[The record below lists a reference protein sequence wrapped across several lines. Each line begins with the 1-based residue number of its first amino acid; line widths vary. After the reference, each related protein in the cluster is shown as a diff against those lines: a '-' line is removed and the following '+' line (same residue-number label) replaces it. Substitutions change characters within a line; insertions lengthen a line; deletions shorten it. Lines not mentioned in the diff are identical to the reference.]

1 LTETNRKGPMDA
13 SPSEPPSSTPVPA
26 RADHGPDDG
35 DDQQPRGLWARLLGA
50 LTPDDDE
57 DADEAA
63 FRASVRQ
70 VLPGLTSLR
79 RLRVADV
86 SVPKADIVAVPRDID
101 RAGLIEV
108 FRDSG
113 FSRIPVYDETLD
125 KPLGLLLLK
134 DLVLQRGFDLG
145 NGDLALDT
153 VLRPLLFVPPSMPLT
168 VLLQKMQAERT
179 HMALVIDEYGGVD
192 GLITIEDLLEQVVGQ
207 IEDEHDTDEDLW
219 HETKPGVWMVQA
231 RAQLDDLNTA
241 LGVDLRE
248 QVEDEDVDT
257 LGGLVFLLLG
267 RVPARGEVI
276 TLPAGHEIEVV
287 EADPRR
293 LKRLRLRLASTGRDG

>member
-1 LTETNRKGPMDA
+1 MDA
-13 SPSEPPSSTPVPA
+13 SPSEPPSSTRVAADAAQAPVREPE
-26 RADHGPDDG
+26 RIKEDG

-50 LTPDDDE
+50 LSPDDAE
-57 DADEAA
+57 DDDEAA

-70 VLPGLTSLR
+70 VLPGLTNLR

-145 NGDLALDT
+145 GSDLAIDT
-153 VLRPLLFVPPSMPLT
+153 VLRPMLFVPPSMPLT

-179 HMALVIDEYGGVD
+179 HMALVIDEYGGVE
-192 GLITIEDLLEQVVGQ
+192 GLVTIEDLLEQVVGQ
-207 IEDEHDTDEDLW
+207 IEDEHDTDENLW
-219 HETKPGVWMVQA
+219 HATKPGVWMVQA

-248 QVEDEDVDT
+248 DVDDEDVDT

-276 TLPAGHEIEVV
+276 ALPAGHEVEVV
-287 EADPRR
+287 DADPRR
-293 LKRLRLRLASTGRDG
+293 LKRLRVRLASSGRDS